1 MDINQ
6 SDTLQ
11 RKSAREEKDERHICP
26 LQLEVIRRCVEL
38 WTNPGD
44 IVYDPFGGIGST
56 SYVALQLGRR
66 AIASELKESYYK
78 QMVANCAQAQVNQ
91 DSVQTV
97 GDGILHQLTFFK
109 KIFLFERIVKQ
120 NIKKSSN
127 IFLRYKIMNE
137 KKQICINCGIS
148 GVPLEMGLDG
158 HLHCV
163 NCAGFMMF
171 VKEVAANGQAENAKE
186 NRLHEK

>member
-127 IFLRYKIMNE
+127 IFLTCVYSNSFNLFMPAFPDNFS
-137 KKQICINCGIS
+137 KKRSIGPFPHPC
-148 GVPLEMGLDG
+148 
-158 HLHCV
+158 
-163 NCAGFMMF
+163 
-171 VKEVAANGQAENAKE
+171 
-186 NRLHEK
+186 RL